1 MQGKAMKLKKQGRVN
16 WKHFPRVDEP
26 KYYPTSFYVQHKR
39 WKSLCNI
46 EDTSQDS
53 QLDPLSS
60 TDKEKRADDEDDN
73 DDDKKNGEKV
83 IERAQRTV
91 KQQSVT

>member
-1 MQGKAMKLKKQGRVN
+1 M
-16 WKHFPRVDEP
+16 
-26 KYYPTSFYVQHKR
+26 
-39 WKSLCNI
+39 CNI

>member
-1 MQGKAMKLKKQGRVN
+1 MKLKKQGRVN

-73 DDDKKNGEKV
+73 DDDKKKWGRSNWEGAKN
-83 IERAQRTV
+83 
-91 KQQSVT
+91 S